1 MPPFSAPRSRPPAR
15 AGGLPAKLELRE
27 GKPRSRGREHPRA
40 RGPGWSAHS
49 IQRMGWDGRDPH
61 GQCAAR
67 RGRFRCGRLSLLPAL
82 GRAAGVTPPR
92 GAPGPPILPGMM
104 DGSSI
109 HPSVHPS
116 IRPSIR
122 PSIHPSVRPGWGHFF
137 CNQMVATTAQ
147 MVATTAQ
154 MVAQNG
160 GPEWWQMANGKC
172 RTGAGSREFHRP
184 LPRAPP
190 GPRRRQGGVPHRGHD
205 DDHDMHD
212 GLQAGVHHGPEPQP
226 LPEALAQVSHRAAGP
241 GTQ

>member
-49 IQRMGWDGRDPH
+49 SQRMGWDGRDPH

-67 RGRFRCGRLSLLPAL
+67 RGRFRCGRLSPLPAL
-82 GRAAGVTPPR
+82 GSAAGVTPPR

-109 HPSVHPS
+109 HPSIRPSIHPFIHPSIHPSVHPS
-116 IRPSIR
+116 IHPYIRPSIR

-172 RTGAGSREFHRP
+172 RTGAGSREPSFP
-184 LPRAPP
+184 PASASGPPPAP
-190 GPRRRQGGVPHRGHD
+190 GRC
-205 DDHDMHD
+205 
-212 GLQAGVHHGPEPQP
+212 ATSW
-226 LPEALAQVSHRAAGP
+226 A
-241 GTQ
+241 